1 VPSTNI
7 PISVTTI
14 HNTLYNESCGSEN
27 EQYFGSYFEPPG
39 LSPLAAPID
48 FNGMTV
54 PMTASSPVIPGHQ
67 YHIKLAIA
75 DFGPF
80 GYDGLYD
87 SAVFLEG
94 GSFGIGNIN
103 LGDDLLQA
111 TGNAICPGNSTVLQT
126 DLDPT
131 LYNFQWQS
139 GTPPVAIPGETG
151 PTLTVSAPGTYTLQA
166 NFTGTTCTGTQ
177 SIVVEYY
184 DPIVPGTPNDLYF
197 CSAAGFGTFDLT
209 SNTPLVIAPLTGT
222 FTVTYYLTQADA
234 DAGTNPIA
242 TPEAYT
248 NVSNPE
254 TIYVR
259 VQNDVT
265 GCYGTTSFQLIVQ
278 DLTPQFTL
286 PADFTVCSSNAGTI
300 SVTAGNYDP
309 AEATYAWTLNNL
321 PLADTT
327 PTIDVTDNGVYEV
340 TVNFHGCTATHAV
353 NVTVLPAPIAQVLP
367 DVTVCGS
374 FTLQALDPGNVYYDQ
389 PGGTGN
395 VLAVN
400 TQISATQ
407 TIYIYDSNGTCADES
422 SFTITV
428 NHAVA
433 DILSNVSS
441 CSSYTLPA
449 LSTGNTYWSA
459 SGGPAGGGT
468 QYNAGDV
475 ISTVG
480 TTTIWVWAE
489 SGTTPN
495 CTDQTSFTVTIGQ
508 VTAQIL
514 PDVAACDHY
523 ILQELDPGNAYWTGP
538 GATGTNLPVGFSVED
553 SQLIYIHAGDAGC
566 SDESSFFVTITDTPV
581 LTAIQGVTAC
591 DSYTLPSPQ
600 AGAHY
605 YSQSGGVGQLGDNE
619 VITTPG
625 DTTIY
630 EYASAGSLPN
640 LCTAETSFT
649 VSITQSPSVADIDDV
664 SACDSYMIPAP
675 AVGAIYTQSGGQSA
689 YDITQAVTQSGT
701 FYVYASNGQCSD
713 EDAFTVT
720 ISPSP
725 AFTVESGCQGSVFV
739 LTVNPTNGFDAA
751 SAEYQWS
758 AGDGG
763 QIVSTQGASATVSGA
778 ATYNVVVTSGACTSS
793 SQAIAVDNTG
803 CLIQKGISPNGDG
816 MNDFFDLVGQNVS
829 HLEIFNR
836 YGTKVY
842 EKADY
847 SNQWVGQSDKGE
859 SLPDG
864 VYYYVITYTAGQ
876 SKTGWIYINREQN

>member
-1 VPSTNI
+1 
-7 PISVTTI
+7 
-14 HNTLYNESCGSEN
+14 
-27 EQYFGSYFEPPG
+27 
-39 LSPLAAPID
+39 
-48 FNGMTV
+48 
-54 PMTASSPVIPGHQ
+54 
-67 YHIKLAIA
+67 
-75 DFGPF
+75 
-80 GYDGLYD
+80 
-87 SAVFLEG
+87 
-94 GSFGIGNIN
+94 
-103 LGDDLLQA
+103 
-111 TGNAICPGNSTVLQT
+111 
-126 DLDPT
+126 
-131 LYNFQWQS
+131 
-139 GTPPVAIPGETG
+139 
-151 PTLTVSAPGTYTLQA
+151 
-166 NFTGTTCTGTQ
+166 
-177 SIVVEYY
+177 
-184 DPIVPGTPNDLYF
+184 
-197 CSAAGFGTFDLT
+197 
-209 SNTPLVIAPLTGT
+209 
-222 FTVTYYLTQADA
+222 
-234 DAGTNPIA
+234 
-242 TPEAYT
+242 
-248 NVSNPE
+248 
-254 TIYVR
+254 
-259 VQNDVT
+259 
-265 GCYGTTSFQLIVQ
+265 
-278 DLTPQFTL
+278 
-286 PADFTVCSSNAGTI
+286 
-300 SVTAGNYDP
+300 
-309 AEATYAWTLNNL
+309 
-321 PLADTT
+321 
-327 PTIDVTDNGVYEV
+327 
-340 TVNFHGCTATHAV
+340 
-353 NVTVLPAPIAQVLP
+353 
-367 DVTVCGS
+367 
-374 FTLQALDPGNVYYDQ
+374 
-389 PGGTGN
+389 
-395 VLAVN
+395 
-400 TQISATQ
+400 
-407 TIYIYDSNGTCADES
+407 
-422 SFTITV
+422 
-428 NHAVA
+428 
-433 DILSNVSS
+433 
-441 CSSYTLPA
+441 
-449 LSTGNTYWSA
+449 
-459 SGGPAGGGT
+459 
-468 QYNAGDV
+468 
-475 ISTVG
+475 
-480 TTTIWVWAE
+480 
-489 SGTTPN
+489 
-495 CTDQTSFTVTIGQ
+495 
-508 VTAQIL
+508 
-514 PDVAACDHY
+514 VAACDHY